1 MRRDLLM
8 PKLGLTMTEGL
19 VAEWMV
25 AEGATFRTGDV
36 LYLVETEKVVNEV
49 LAEQDGVLLQTLVPA
64 GDTVPVGTPIAQWD
78 DAPGASGAAAAG
90 VPAQAPT
97 EAIAHVA
104 ASSRAGS
111 AATVASAPI
120 PASAPASNPG
130 SNPATAAAGAPA
142 TARATRIV
150 STPLARRL
158 ARLHGV
164 DLARVTGSGPRGR
177 IKADDV
183 LAARAQPPGIAA
195 ARDRLVPG
203 APGPAPSA
211 PGATAP
217 AAVATAPAAR
227 PGAAGY
233 RTEAPS
239 AVQLATAR
247 RLTAVKQTVPHFYLS
262 VDVDVR
268 RLLALRA
275 ELNDGGAPRLTLT
288 HFVVAALGRALADAP
303 DANRVWIDDAILSF
317 DAADVGIAV
326 DTERGLFVPVLRDAA
341 RLSLPAL
348 ARQAGDL
355 VERAR
360 TGRLTAADTSGAAVT
375 VSNAGMHNVAYM
387 TPIITPGQAMILG
400 VGSVREVFRPDAHG
414 QPELRRELGLVLA
427 CDHRLLDGVSGLRF
441 LNRVVHY
448 LERPLQLVLGA

>member
-49 LAEQDGVLLQTLVPA
+49 LAEEDGVLLHTLVPA
-64 GDTVPVGTPIAQWD
+64 GDTVPVGTPIARWD
-78 DAPGASGAAAAG
+78 DAPGAVDVSGAAAAG
-90 VPAQAPT
+90 APAPAPSGPAAAPAPAVQAP
-97 EAIAHVA
+97 V
-104 ASSRAGS
+104 
-111 AATVASAPI
+111 P
-120 PASAPASNPG
+120 P
-130 SNPATAAAGAPA
+130 TAAIRGE
-142 TARATRIV
+142 RIV

-158 ARLHGV
+158 ARLHGI

-183 LAARAQPPGIAA
+183 LAAHARQPGIAA
-195 ARDRLVPG
+195 VGDGPVSGAAASGAAAPVAAAPTGASATSAR
-203 APGPAPSA
+203 
-211 PGATAP
+211 P
-217 AAVATAPAAR
+217 AAAS
-227 PGAAGY
+227 Y
-233 RTEAPS
+233 RTVAPT

-275 ELNDGGAPRLTLT
+275 ELNDGGSPRLTLT
-288 HFVVAALGRALADAP
+288 HFIVAALGRALADLP
-303 DANRVWIDDAILSF
+303 DANRVWLDDAILSF

-326 DTERGLFVPVLRDAA
+326 DTARGLFVPVLRDAA

-348 ARQAGDL
+348 AREAGDL

-360 TGRLTAADTSGAAVT
+360 AGRLTAADTSGAAVT
-375 VSNAGMHNVAYM
+375 VSNAGMHQVAYM

-441 LNRVVHY
+441 LNRVVHH
-448 LERPLQLVLGA
+448 LERPLHLVLGA

>member
-183 LAARAQPPGIAA
+183 LAARAQPPGAA
-195 ARDRLVPG
+195 AAHERLVPG
-203 APGPAPSA
+203 APAPAPSA
-211 PGATAP
+211 P
-217 AAVATAPAAR
+217 APAAR

-360 TGRLTAADTSGAAVT
+360 TGRLSAADTSGAAVT